1 MVLSWGRSE
10 AAQKRFG
17 LRRLLSIL
25 GFWAVLSPSI
35 ASAGERVPIE
45 VYGKLPSIEAPRLS
59 PDGQTMAFL
68 SSVRGR
74 RCLVIHPLAV
84 GADSGHAVC
93 PGNYE
98 VRSFAWKNPDRLIVE
113 VYTQG
118 QSHGDELRTQS
129 RLVALDLNGR
139 DAVPLAEPATER
151 AVDFGQDRIIDMLP
165 DDPGHVLVAAYRPD
179 GDSPDVVKVA
189 IETGH
194 RRTVVTGQDRIMNW
208 KTDAQG
214 EVRVGVAVDD
224 GMIKVYYRDDA
235 DGPFRLIRQVP
246 AADASKFAVLAI
258 GRDPGTLWVAST
270 ERTGFRAVYR
280 YDVATDRLL
289 DAYASV
295 PGADIDS
302 LVVDRGLPLG
312 YGYTVDEPT
321 MIYTD
326 ASFRLDAEQVA
337 AALPQYHATVVDS
350 AADGRRLLVL
360 AGGGNRPGAYFIL
373 TRARN
378 TATLEPLGAIRPDI
392 PEAALAPVTPV
403 AYAARDGLTIHGYV
417 TLPPGRSMADKQP
430 IPFVVLPHGG
440 PSTRDVLGFDYLA
453 QMIASQGYGVLQPNY
468 RGSRGYG
475 GDFEKAGFAQWGLK
489 MQDDVTDGTQ
499 WLIDRK
505 LADPR
510 RICVVGWSYGGY
522 TALMGAIKT
531 PSLYRCAASMA
542 GVSDL
547 RRRLDRANQS
557 RFADI
562 NLPRFDSDP
571 AIIDANS
578 PVLHADRIQ
587 IPVFLAHG
595 RRDFTVS
602 VEDSEAMEDALR
614 RLGKPVETLYFDDD
628 DHYLFRE
635 GDRIAFLK
643 ALAGFLTANL
653 GPGATA
659 GQGATATN

>member
-1 MVLSWGRSE
+1 M
-10 AAQKRFG
+10 
-17 LRRLLSIL
+17 RRLLSIL